1 MGLLGITT
9 ISLAD
14 SPSSWLL
21 GNIGPLGNRKR
32 QGERS
37 FGIIITV
44 DLQSNC
50 RGDNKVKAMGEP
62 GDGKGNE
69 VAGLLLCLIRETHC
83 CMNMSSVW

>member
-50 RGDNKVKAMGEP
+50 RGDNKELMDEW
-62 GDGKGNE
+62 
-69 VAGLLLCLIRETHC
+69 ETHIC
-83 CMNMSSVW
+83 KVQGFSTCSPTQSLCRMHPG